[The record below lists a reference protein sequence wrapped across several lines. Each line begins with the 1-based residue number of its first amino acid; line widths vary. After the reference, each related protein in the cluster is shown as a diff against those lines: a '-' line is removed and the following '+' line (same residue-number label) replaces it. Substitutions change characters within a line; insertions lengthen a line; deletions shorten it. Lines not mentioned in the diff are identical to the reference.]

1 MLLFTQEV
9 STPGV
14 WRWKLG
20 RCVHASLVDWKAS
33 QLSVVCNSST
43 LNQISLSSSS
53 CFFFCFFFFI
63 FYFLAAGRKTN
74 EIRVVLP
81 IPFKIKKKKKILKW
95 KLPLHRNVV
104 VCLFGWGLTPKWVR
118 NPTGGNVVVLLHLII
133 IILDFEHNNNNL
145 VDVKKLSFSYSF
157 YMAWVVFS
165 SSFRHGHKAL
175 VSTATLAVLTNWPVS
190 RR

>member
-33 QLSVVCNSST
+33 QLSVVCNSAT

-53 CFFFCFFFFI
+53 CFFFLSFFLFFI
-63 FYFLAAGRKTN
+63 WWPTGEKQTKFELFYQSLLK
-74 EIRVVLP
+74 E
-81 IPFKIKKKKKILKW
+81 KKKKKILKW